1 MVDTGRIRADVQ
13 RARCIQGARA
23 DYIIQQNFTSKKI
36 SLNFLEKLYDFKIV
50 DNDDVAMH
58 MSGVVHKIYGDDF
71 SKLTNWD
78 IEVIYEMIL
87 TYFFSFEHGVPHRE
101 NAKRFFDMIRR

>member
-1 MVDTGRIRADVQ
+1 M
-13 RARCIQGARA
+13 
-23 DYIIQQNFTSKKI
+23 
-36 SLNFLEKLYDFKIV
+36 YDFKIV

-71 SKLTNWD
+71 SKLTNWN

>member
-1 MVDTGRIRADVQ
+1 MHTRRQSRLYHPAEF
-13 RARCIQGARA
+13 
-23 DYIIQQNFTSKKI
+23 YFEENKLK
-36 SLNFLEKLYDFKIV
+36 FLEKLYDFKIV
-50 DNDDVAMH
+50 DNDDIVMRV
-58 MSGVVHKIYGDDF
+58 SCVVHKIYGDDF

-101 NAKRFFDMIRR
+101 NAKDFLI

>member
-1 MVDTGRIRADVQ
+1 MHTRRQSRLYHPAEF
-13 RARCIQGARA
+13 
-23 DYIIQQNFTSKKI
+23 YFEENKLK
-36 SLNFLEKLYDFKIV
+36 FLEKLYDFKIV

-58 MSGVVHKIYGDDF
+58 MSGVIHKIYGDDF

-78 IEVIYEMIL
+78 IEVIHEMIL
-87 TYFFSFEHGVPHRE
+87 TYFFSFEHGVLHRE